1 MKEERRYNIDLILI
15 LFPLMIITGK
25 VIRWTILKNVLVD
38 MSIGNGMIERIING
52 MTTFTSLT
60 ETGISDAAG
69 NASAFFGIIN
79 IFNLSTTIEF
89 EIYISII
96 WNLILIMIIYRSKV
110 SLNTMQMIFL
120 TASIAVLNIW
130 DFCLAK
136 EPVQLLF
143 FLAIYYVIISRKIDI
158 KTKYVLS
165 ILVMLISVL
174 YYRVYY
180 ILIVAFMMI
189 VAFLCNNWL
198 LKIKKIRKR
207 DVVILLVTLVISY
220 FIMLNVIK
228 VLDTNSYNEL
238 IRVRTREGPANTQM
252 VNIFKSSNLILFCI
266 DYLIMIIRMLF
277 PIELITMGVKYWPYV
292 FYQFIISYFIIK
304 DITNM
309 KNNTKSQNLALYIYI
324 AFILG
329 SATFEPD
336 FGSWVRHEAA
346 TFPILMIVT
355 KIVQM
360 EEKIEQEY
368 ERNGNKDYKENN
380 VLWNKKRK
388 NFKVKR
394 QNI

>member
-1 MKEERRYNIDLILI
+1 
-15 LFPLMIITGK
+15 
-25 VIRWTILKNVLVD
+25 
-38 MSIGNGMIERIING
+38 
-52 MTTFTSLT
+52 
-60 ETGISDAAG
+60 
-69 NASAFFGIIN
+69 
-79 IFNLSTTIEF
+79 
-89 EIYISII
+89 
-96 WNLILIMIIYRSKV
+96 
-110 SLNTMQMIFL
+110 MQMIFL

>member
-380 VLWNKKRK
+380 VLWNKKEK
-388 NFKVKR
+388 G
-394 QNI
+394 